1 MANHHLN
8 ALPARREVL
17 GALDAHATL
26 PVKEDDNF
34 KLVIFPDGMTR
45 SLVHV
50 GSLTSGPHPK
60 IVARLHRRQADG
72 ASRCW
77 FPP

>member
-34 KLVIFPDGMTR
+34 KLVIFP
-45 SLVHV
+45 
-50 GSLTSGPHPK
+50 
-60 IVARLHRRQADG
+60 
-72 ASRCW
+72 
-77 FPP
+77 